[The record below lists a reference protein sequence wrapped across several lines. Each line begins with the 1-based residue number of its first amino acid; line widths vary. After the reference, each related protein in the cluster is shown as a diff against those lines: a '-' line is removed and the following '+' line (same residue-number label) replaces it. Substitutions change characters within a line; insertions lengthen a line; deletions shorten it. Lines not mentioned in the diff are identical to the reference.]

1 MIGGGLSGAHE
12 LFMPGVMKELNNSI
26 YHLDHV
32 EHPRIGQKAFY
43 LDNREDMKAFL
54 LGDSKTIQVPFTNDT
69 ITYDAMPRIGVG
81 ISQLG
86 ANKAIA
92 LGACIYALS

>member
-1 MIGGGLSGAHE
+1 M
-12 LFMPGVMKELNNSI
+12 
-26 YHLDHV
+26 D
-32 EHPRIGQKAFY
+32 
-43 LDNREDMKAFL
+43 AFL

-86 ANKAIA
+86 ANRAIA